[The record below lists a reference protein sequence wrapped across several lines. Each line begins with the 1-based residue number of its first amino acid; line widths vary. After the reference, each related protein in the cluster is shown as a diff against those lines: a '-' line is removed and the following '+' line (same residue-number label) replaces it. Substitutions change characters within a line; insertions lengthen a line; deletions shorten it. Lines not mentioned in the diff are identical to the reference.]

1 MASIR
6 QPAVAGLFY
15 PDDPR
20 ALHEVVQAYLA
31 SALPAEDVD
40 APKAL
45 IAPHAGYIYSGPVAA
60 CAYAPLASARGRV
73 KRVVLLGPAHR
84 HAFRGIAAP
93 SVEFF
98 ATPLGSI
105 AVDHAALAALSGM
118 PHVVTL
124 DAAHTGEHS
133 LEVHLPFLQE
143 VLGTFTLVPL
153 VVGNASA
160 EDVAAV
166 LERLWGGPETLIV
179 ISTDL
184 SHYRDY
190 AGARA
195 IDRTTCSAIE
205 ALRFEELGHES
216 ACGRVPLAG
225 LLLQARRLG
234 LRITTLDLRNSGD
247 TAGGRDRVVGYGSW
261 ALA

>member
-31 SALPAEDVD
+31 SALPADD
-40 APKAL
+40 PAAPKAL

-60 CAYAPLASARGRV
+60 TAYAALGRARDHI

-84 HAFRGIAAP
+84 HAFRGLAAP
-93 SVEFF
+93 SVEYF
-98 ATPLGSI
+98 ATPLGTI
-105 AVDHAALAALSGM
+105 AIDHAALGTLAGM
-118 PHVVTL
+118 AQFVTL
-124 DAAHTGEHS
+124 DAAHAGEHS

-153 VVGNASA
+153 VVGQAGS
-160 EDVAAV
+160 EEVAAV
-166 LERLWGGPETLIV
+166 LEKLWGGPETLIV

-190 AGARA
+190 AGARS
-195 IDRTTCSAIE
+195 IDRTTCAAIE
-205 ALRFEELGHES
+205 SLRYEEIGHES
-216 ACGRVPLAG
+216 ACGRAPLSG
-225 LLLQARRLG
+225 LLLLARRRG
-234 LRITTLDLRNSGD
+234 MGITTLDLRNSGD